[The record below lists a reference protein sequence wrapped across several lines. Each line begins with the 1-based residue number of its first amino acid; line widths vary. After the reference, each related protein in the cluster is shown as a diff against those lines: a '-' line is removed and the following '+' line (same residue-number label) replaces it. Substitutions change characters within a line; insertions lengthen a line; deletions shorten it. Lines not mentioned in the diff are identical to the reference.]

1 MTVPRRHFLRLTGGA
16 AAMPFVS
23 RIARADAYPSRI
35 VRLLVGFP
43 AGSSM
48 DIVARLLGQW
58 LTERLGQQFII
69 ENRTGAGSNLAMQ
82 AVVNA
87 TPDGYTLAVV
97 GTNNTINTTLYE
109 KLSFNFSR
117 DIIPDAS
124 LLRTPSV
131 MAVNPSVPAQAVS

>member
-23 RIARADAYPSRI
+23 RIARAETYPSRP
-35 VRLLVGFP
+35 VRLVVGFP

-58 LTERLGQQFII
+58 LSERLGQQFVI

-87 TPDGYTLAVV
+87 APDGYTLRGGGHKQYNQHDDVREAQ
-97 GTNNTINTTLYE
+97 
-109 KLSFNFSR
+109 
-117 DIIPDAS
+117 
-124 LLRTPSV
+124 LRLQP
-131 MAVNPSVPAQAVS
+131 